1 MTTPYRILP
10 LTEFQPNY
18 DDGPPSSDLEEEEKG
33 VKGTI
38 KFHDNFFVQL
48 KKHFK
53 GRTDIVDKIEMY
65 RLATKMHELR
75 NDNVTKQLVVECVND
90 LEKAL
95 RINSVGEVAPETVGK
110 TGIGAVEGAARAT
123 AISVKYQLSG
133 PVIQIRY

>member
-95 RINSVGEVAPETVGK
+95 RITS
-110 TGIGAVEGAARAT
+110 I
-123 AISVKYQLSG
+123 KYQPESPKVYRVSLKDSNQLAALD
-133 PVIQIRY
+133 PI